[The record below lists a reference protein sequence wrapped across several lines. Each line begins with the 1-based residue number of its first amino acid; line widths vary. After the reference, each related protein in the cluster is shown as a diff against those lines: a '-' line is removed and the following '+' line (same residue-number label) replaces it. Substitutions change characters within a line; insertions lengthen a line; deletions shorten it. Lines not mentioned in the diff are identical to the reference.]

1 MLNKDASERHYVL
14 VSKLATVLWGVYA
27 IWFAEFAS
35 RLGTLVEAVNI
46 LGSIFYGTI
55 LGIFLMAF
63 YSKRVGGT
71 AVFLAAVLAELVVV
85 WCFKYTQISYLWY
98 NLIGAALVVLFA
110 LLLNPIVGGRGA
122 RGAAES
128 A

>member
-1 MLNKDASERHYVL
+1 MLA
-14 VSKLATVLWGVYA
+14 SKLATVFWGIYA

-63 YSKRVGGT
+63 YSRRVGGT
-71 AVFLAAVLAELVVV
+71 AVFLAAALAELVVV
-85 WCFKYTQISYLWY
+85 WCFLNTEISYLWY
-98 NLIGAALVVLFA
+98 NLIGAALVVIFS
-110 LLLNPIVGGRGA
+110 LLLSPIVGGRKNPDAGLA
-122 RGAAES
+122 
-128 A
+128 